1 MKKLLFFSMIAA
13 IMVSCNIDGEDPK
26 LNLQDELNQ
35 GLDTGIEIDILAME
49 NGIKG
54 ILQKNETRLANSE
67 NFKKEK
73 KEKINVPEDYATI
86 QEAVDNAGENAS
98 ITVES
103 GIYEEQVVITTRGI
117 KIEAKKL
124 GEIILNGGFVINA
137 DDVSIEGFTI
147 NLTSPPN
154 FVLYETS
161 LYSIVAQSVKG
172 LTLKN
177 NTIANNIFT
186 NFAYGI
192 ITFGVRESSFENN
205 NISNVHYGI
214 ILSYSAEG
222 NVPSFQNTVS
232 GNHIYDG
239 WNSGLRL
246 IGDSDNHLI
255 SNNEFSNNGNPD
267 IWITGNS
274 NIGHSDNNQIK
285 GNRSKNSLQGI
296 ALSEIGDFNE
306 ITNNEFLN
314 HQYHGIS
321 LYTLNSLSKGNII
334 KNNKAFGN
342 GTDYGKCDIYL
353 NEAWVLLNP
362 IEESD
367 NKSGCFE
374 LFTPC
379 VGFAC
384 GP

>member
-1 MKKLLFFSMIAA
+1 L
-13 IMVSCNIDGEDPK
+13 V
-26 LNLQDELNQ
+26 
-35 GLDTGIEIDILAME
+35 
-49 NGIKG
+49 
-54 ILQKNETRLANSE
+54 KNETRLANSE
-67 NFKKEK
+67 NFKLEK
-73 KEKINVPEDYATI
+73 KENINVPEDYATI
-86 QEAVDNAGENAS
+86 QEAVNNAGEFAD

-103 GIYEEQVVITTRGI
+103 GIYEEQIVIITRGI

-147 NLTSPPN
+147 NLIRGDVPERTFISAIGALN
-154 FVLYETS
+154 
-161 LYSIVAQSVKG
+161 VKG
-172 LTLKN
+172 LTLEN
-177 NTIANNIFT
+177 NTIVNINNEIRT
-186 NFAYGI
+186 YGI
-192 ITFGVRESSFENN
+192 YSSGVSNSSFENN
-205 NISNVHYGI
+205 NISNAGTGML
-214 ILSYSAEG
+214 LSSSG
-222 NVPSFQNTVS
+222 VDLDNQIKSFENTVS
-232 GNHIYDG
+232 GNQIYDCG
-239 WNSGLRL
+239 SGGLKL
-246 IGDSDNHLI
+246 FGDIDYHLI
-255 SNNEFSNNGNPD
+255 IGNKFSNNRNPD
-267 IWITGNS
+267 IWISGSSTRGY
-274 NIGHSDNNQIK
+274 GDYNQIK
-285 GNRSKNSLQGI
+285 GNRSKNSNNGI
-296 ALSEIGDFNE
+296 SLSEIGDFNE

-379 VGFAC
+379 EWWECGF
-384 GP
+384 